1 MIACRRRSTPILNIF
16 TADFFDYMNAVM
28 QVEALSRAGYK
39 EITLLGQ
46 NVNSYRYTPTADDG
60 TGVKQQQQQEKQQ
73 QQQQQPP
80 PPQQQQG
87 VMSKGFSTIY
97 KPPPSALYDF
107 ADLVHAGPPSH
118 FKIEPQNCCICDF
131 CLCPSS

>member
-1 MIACRRRSTPILNIF
+1 
-16 TADFFDYMNAVM
+16 MNAVM

-60 TGVKQQQQQEKQQ
+60 TGVKQQQQPQQE
-73 QQQQQPP
+73 QQQPP
-80 PPQQQQG
+80 PQQG

-97 KPPPSALYDF
+97 KPPNSF
-107 ADLVHAGPPSH
+107 T
-118 FKIEPQNCCICDF
+118 I
-131 CLCPSS
+131 